1 MEDFNML
8 SRIIAVLAMVCVLS
22 LSAGK
27 AQASCEYDVSSLV
40 GYYDFTT
47 LVTGAKD
54 SRQLGTR
61 GFYRAAFQQDGCAL
75 KVAIVKLGYNNV
87 RFKKDDRQMG
97 VFSAEVYPA
106 QGRGQQRLA
115 VFVDATLEDDDG
127 FKLPIG
133 LTFVGEMGFYRYL
146 GEAWDKYALWGPLK
160 SVRIPDAKS
169 AFRAIEHPKCS
180 GKSLEESNRTVAGF
194 FACDEALLASP
205 DLRRVLWFHPQP
217 RPGEEI
223 LSFEKLVDSGVEKGL
238 AYAVFCATGRHGE
251 RSAFVMASNGT
262 RSDSKNVDAN
272 ARYARMCQ
280 VKPGKVERP
289 EDRWSGSID
298 DGDWDLFP
306 AGNTA
311 PSTGK
316 PFDEH
321 PFLAEFANNFCRGNT
336 TESDLTALD
345 NLAQR
350 RTISARALVA
360 IFNLYGAFYGYEFKS
375 ELWLNDLYY
384 GAGMNALPASC
395 RAKVRAY
402 ASAHEIPMH
411 FGKTRDRVQQIWK
424 TVK

>member
-1 MEDFNML
+1 ML
-8 SRIIAVLAMVCVLS
+8 SRIIAALAMVCVLS
-22 LSAGK
+22 LSVGK

-61 GFYRAAFQQDGCAL
+61 GFYRASFQQDGCAL
-75 KVAIVKLGYNNV
+75 KVGIVKFGYNNV
-87 RFKKDDRQMG
+87 RFKKDDLQMG
-97 VFSAEVYPA
+97 VFNAEVYPVK
-106 QGRGQQRLA
+106 GPGQQRLA
-115 VFVDATLEDDDG
+115 VFVDATLEDEDG

-160 SVRIPDAKS
+160 LVGIANAKS
-169 AFRAIEHPKCS
+169 AFRAVEHPKCT
-180 GKSLEESNRTVAGF
+180 GKALEESSRAVAGLF
-194 FACDEALLASP
+194 TCDEALLASP

-217 RPGEEI
+217 RRGEDL
-223 LSFEKLVDSGVEKGL
+223 LSFEKVVASGVNKGL
-238 AYAVFCATGRHGE
+238 AFAVFCATGQDGE
-251 RSAFVMASNGT
+251 RSALAMASDGT
-262 RSDSKNVDAN
+262 RSASKNVDAN
-272 ARYARMCQ
+272 ARFARMCQ

-289 EDRWSGSID
+289 EDRWSGTID
-298 DGDWDLFP
+298 GGDWDGFIGGGTTQS
-306 AGNTA
+306 AGN
-311 PSTGK
+311 
-316 PFDEH
+316 PFDDH

-345 NLAQR
+345 KLAQR

-360 IFNLYGAFYGYEFKS
+360 VFNLYGAFYGYEFKS
-375 ELWLNDLYY
+375 EQWLNDLYY
-384 GAGMNALPASC
+384 GAGVNGLPASC

-402 ASAHEIPMH
+402 ASASEIPMH

-424 TVK
+424 TIK